1 MQERKETLKFY
12 SKSRRAFGKAP
23 LLLAVS
29 FGTAC
34 PDSWDA
40 EIGILEHAIAGRFP
54 EYELRRAFSS
64 RKIIHAIQARHGL
77 SVEHVTQALERAV
90 RDGFRQAVI
99 QPFYFSDGY
108 EYAALQKVMQ
118 NYQDSF
124 AQAVCGSP
132 LLTSDADL
140 DAVARA
146 LVKSTAGFDDGK
158 TAFCFMGHG
167 TCRTAEQALQTG
179 SGKSHETEKAPHM
192 EEKTLQTGSGKSHET
207 EETPHMEREIAPG
220 SKIAPYTIYEKLQAR
235 LTQEGHGHCY
245 IGTMKEAPSL
255 QDMKQKLLRHGGY
268 KRIVLSPLL
277 ITAGWHVRE
286 DMAGEK
292 EHSWKNMLKKEGYE
306 VICHLEGLGRN
317 PDIQRIFASH
327 VKAAAESLRIK

>member
-40 EIGILEHAIAGRFP
+40 EIGVLERAIAGRFA

-64 RKIIHAIQARHGL
+64 RKIIHAIQDRHGI

-108 EYAALQKVMQ
+108 EYAALQKVLQ

-167 TCRTAEQALQTG
+167 TCRTADPALRTG
-179 SGKSHETEKAPHM
+179 GEI
-192 EEKTLQTGSGKSHET
+192 SHET

-255 QDMKQKLLRHGGY
+255 QDMKQKLFRHGGY
-268 KRIVLSPLL
+268 KRIVLRPLL

-317 PDIQRIFASH
+317 PDIQRIFVSH
-327 VKAAAESLRIK
+327 VKAAAESLRIL

>member
-34 PDSWDA
+34 PGSWDA
-40 EIGILEHAIAGRFP
+40 EIGVLERAIAGRFA

-108 EYAALQKVMQ
+108 EYAALQKVLQ

-192 EEKTLQTGSGKSHET
+192 E
-207 EETPHMEREIAPG
+207 REIAANPQN
-220 SKIAPYTIYEKLQAR
+220 APYTVYEKLQAR
-235 LTQEGHGHCY
+235 LTQEGHGHYY

-255 QDMKQKLLRHGGY
+255 QDMKQKLFRHGGY
-268 KRIVLSPLL
+268 KRIVLRPLL

-327 VKAAAESLRIK
+327 VKAAAESLHIK